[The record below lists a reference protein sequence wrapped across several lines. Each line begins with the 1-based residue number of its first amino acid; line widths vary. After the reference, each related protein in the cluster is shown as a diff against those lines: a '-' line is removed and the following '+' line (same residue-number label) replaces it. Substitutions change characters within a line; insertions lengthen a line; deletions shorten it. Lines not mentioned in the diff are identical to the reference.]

1 MSEQS
6 QSRQSD
12 SVLCRYN
19 LGTSQHTPEIDIHR
33 GGLATASSA
42 SGAARGT
49 CRHTIRID
57 LVRTF
62 KHWDVFSI
70 EKLQK
75 RTRESKYS
83 VSGLQPTTSTRRLV
97 HASRDPNP
105 VLCA

>member
-33 GGLATASSA
+33 GGLATATSSSA
-42 SGAARGT
+42 SGAARGGPG
-49 CRHTIRID
+49 HTAHADILD

-62 KHWDVFSI
+62 EHWDV
-70 EKLQK
+70 
-75 RTRESKYS
+75 SKNNRNKHAKVNTVYP
-83 VSGLQPTTSTRRLV
+83 GYNL